1 MSVVQEGTMVAMV
14 GVWEVADVQEGAV
27 EAGEVARVMEGTVET
42 EGVLAIE
49 VDLTSTIRQWVYC
62 KASYKIHE

>member
-1 MSVVQEGTMVAMV
+1 MVAMV

-49 VDLTSTIRQWVYC
+49 IDLTSTIRQ
-62 KASYKIHE
+62 